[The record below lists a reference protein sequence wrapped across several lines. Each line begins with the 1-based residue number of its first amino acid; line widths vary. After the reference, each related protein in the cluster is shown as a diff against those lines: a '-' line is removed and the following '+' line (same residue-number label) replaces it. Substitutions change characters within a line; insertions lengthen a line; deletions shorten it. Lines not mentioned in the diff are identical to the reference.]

1 MIRPRMNTTISAG
14 TNVTESNAADAMA
27 KVLV

>member
-1 MIRPRMNTTISAG
+1 MMRPRTNTTISAG
-14 TNVTESNAADAMA
+14 TNVTDSKAADAMA